1 MNTTENPMSIFTRA
15 AAAGIDLEA
24 EREMFERQY
33 GPKDNFAWRTPDGNY
48 KVAALQSA
56 WEIWLTSALAHANE
70 RDATVK
76 LLRDTV
82 DLQHSKIVELEA
94 ALGLQPKAA
103 SEQEHNDLARKATY
117 WWDTLLKCARLLDV
131 PVEDSIPQGVLEG
144 VKQLLAQTSN
154 EAGTPRALPRYDM
167 DPTGVPIPDDVHG
180 EWVRF
185 ADLNRN
191 AAPAPQPMDS
201 AHVAEKLAYIAGEVQ
216 QYGQEMVAAA
226 LRLSSEKH
234 EKRAGD
240 ILRGIESMLL
250 ELATA
255 ALGQPLKEVASLA
268 GRARFENWVR
278 AEALKDEDVSDP
290 EEYVVLVL
298 QRCTDG
304 DYATTWVQAGWNA
317 WQAALALL
325 SQDSAA
331 AQVTPK
337 DGEEP
342 AKVED
347 LAALVRQL
355 VHSLQKAKP
364 GSDLA
369 TRAVNYLNRK
379 GLAGNPLR

>member
-1 MNTTENPMSIFTRA
+1 MMTTTENSTSIFTRA

-24 EREMFERQY
+24 ERELFERQY
-33 GPKDNFAWRTPDGNY
+33 GPKDNFAWRTPDGDY

-56 WEIWLTSALAHANE
+56 WEIWLTSVLAHCGSATPAAN
-70 RDATVK
+70 
-76 LLRDTV
+76 
-82 DLQHSKIVELEA
+82 
-94 ALGLQPKAA
+94 
-103 SEQEHNDLARKATY
+103 EQEHNDLARKAAY

-144 VKQLLAQTSN
+144 VKQLLAKESQS
-154 EAGTPRALPRYDM
+154 PK
-167 DPTGVPIPDDVHG
+167 
-180 EWVRF
+180 
-185 ADLNRN
+185 
-191 AAPAPQPMDS
+191 DS
-201 AHVAEKLAYIAGEVQ
+201 AQVAEKLAYIAGQIQ
-216 QYGQEMVAAA
+216 QYGQELVAAA
-226 LRLSSEKH
+226 LRLSAEKH

-250 ELATA
+250 ELTTA
-255 ALGQPLKEVASLA
+255 VLEQPLKEVGSLA
-268 GRARFENWVR
+268 GRTRFENWVR

-317 WQAALALL
+317 WQAAIAQL
-325 SQDSAA
+325 SQDSEAEREAFIRLCEVLGIPATAGAYLEAQRFVAQASAA
-331 AQVTPK
+331 PVELGQDAKAV
-337 DGEEP
+337 GEEP

-355 VHSLQKAKP
+355 VHSLRKAKP
-364 GSDLA
+364 DSDLA
-369 TRAVNYLNRK
+369 TRAVGYLKRK

>member
-1 MNTTENPMSIFTRA
+1 MMNTTENATTIFTRA
-15 AAAGIDLEA
+15 AAAGINLEA
-24 EREMFERQY
+24 ECELFERQY
-33 GPKDNFAWRTPDGNY
+33 GPKDNFAWRTPDGEY

-56 WEIWLTSALAHANE
+56 WEIWLTAVLAHHGSSMPAV
-70 RDATVK
+70 T
-76 LLRDTV
+76 
-82 DLQHSKIVELEA
+82 
-94 ALGLQPKAA
+94 
-103 SEQEHNDLARKATY
+103 EQEHDDLARKAAY

-131 PVEDSIPQGVLEG
+131 PVEDSIPKGVLEG
-144 VKQLLAQTSN
+144 VTQLVAMQLKQGVTL
-154 EAGTPRALPRYDM
+154 PALPRYDM
-167 DPTGVPIPDDVHG
+167 DPTGVPMSDNVHG

-185 ADLNRN
+185 DDLKP
-191 AAPAPQPMDS
+191 AQAPQSKDGG
-201 AHVAEKLAYIAGEVQ
+201 AQVAEKLAYIAGQVQ

-234 EKRAGD
+234 EKRAAD
-240 ILRGIESMLL
+240 ILHGIESMLL
-250 ELATA
+250 ELTTA
-255 ALGQPLKEVASLA
+255 VMEQPLKAMSGLA

-317 WQAALALL
+317 WQAALTLFL
-325 SQDSAA
+325 QDSVA
-331 AQVTPK
+331 AQVVPK

-342 AKVED
+342 ARVED

-355 VHSLQKAKP
+355 VYSLQKAKP

-369 TRAVNYLNRK
+369 TRAVNYLSRK